1 MRLDI
6 FIIQPNKKEKKK
18 FKFHQLI
25 FKFYVMK
32 KAALFITV
40 LFFTTFLSAQTTW
53 KADPMHS
60 KLAFSTVHHGIS
72 DIAGLFKIFEIT
84 ATTKQTDFS
93 DAVFNLSTEVTSIDT
108 EVEMRDNHLRS
119 DEFFDVKQY
128 PKMTF
133 ESSSIQKTGQNKYN
147 LTGKLTLH
155 GITKTVTVNMWYRGT
170 IENPQNK
177 AITAGFQFTAVLKRS
192 DFNIGPKFPAPMI
205 SDEVMI
211 KADCE
216 FIKQ

>member
-1 MRLDI
+1 
-6 FIIQPNKKEKKK
+6 
-18 FKFHQLI
+18 
-25 FKFYVMK
+25 MK
-32 KAALFITV
+32 KTALFITV
-40 LFFTTFLSAQTTW
+40 LFFTAFLSAQTTW

-60 KLAFSTVHHGIS
+60 KLTFSTVHHGIS

-133 ESSSIQKTGQNKYN
+133 KSSSIQKTGQNKYN

>member
-1 MRLDI
+1 
-6 FIIQPNKKEKKK
+6 
-18 FKFHQLI
+18 
-25 FKFYVMK
+25 
-32 KAALFITV
+32 
-40 LFFTTFLSAQTTW
+40 
-53 KADPMHS
+53 
-60 KLAFSTVHHGIS
+60 
-72 DIAGLFKIFEIT
+72 
-84 ATTKQTDFS
+84 
-93 DAVFNLSTEVTSIDT
+93 
-108 EVEMRDNHLRS
+108 
-119 DEFFDVKQY
+119 
-128 PKMTF
+128 MTF
-133 ESSSIQKTGQNKYN
+133 KSSSIQKTGQNKYN

-155 GITKTVTVNMWYRGT
+155 GITKTVTINMWYRGT